1 MNQYRFTKAAKN
13 QSAAAA
19 AVAVLACLV
28 LAAAIVWG
36 YIWLLTFL
44 INYVLASFG
53 LKHVTMLLVF
63 VCNLLL
69 GLLGR
74 RLRGTKESA

>member
-13 QSAAAA
+13 QSAAAS

-28 LAAAIVWG
+28 LVAAIVWG

-44 INYVLASFG
+44 VNYVLAYFG
-53 LKHVTMLLVF
+53 LKPVTMLLVF

-69 GLLGR
+69 GLLGS
-74 RLRGTKESA
+74 RLRGTKDES